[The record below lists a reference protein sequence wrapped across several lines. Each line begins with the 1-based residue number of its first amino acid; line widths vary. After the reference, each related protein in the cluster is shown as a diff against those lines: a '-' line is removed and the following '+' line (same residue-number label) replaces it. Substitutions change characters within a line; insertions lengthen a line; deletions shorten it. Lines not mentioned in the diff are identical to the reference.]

1 MNGPPDPTVQA
12 RWFTGAC
19 QTVKHFHMKGIYFY
33 EIPFNDDPAHPL
45 SFPAYFINNAGS
57 AAIRGC
63 AAIFGEG

>member
-1 MNGPPDPTVQA
+1 M
-12 RWFTGAC
+12 
-19 QTVKHFHMKGIYFY
+19 KHFHMKGIYFY
-33 EIPFNDDPAHPL
+33 EIPLNDDPAHPF